1 MQKAR
6 LLFSGKS
13 SFAIPRFP
21 LNAVFFNIFPQKH
34 YVLGGFPQEKGLLLN
49 FRFATVPFGESH
61 YPFWRAMLCSKDRNA
76 LSSSTT
82 SESSRNI

>member
-13 SFAIPRFP
+13 SFAIPCFP
-21 LNAVFFNIFPQKH
+21 LNAVFFNIFSQKH

-49 FRFATVPFGESH
+49 FRFATAPGASGIIRVIP
-61 YPFWRAMLCSKDRNA
+61 
-76 LSSSTT
+76 SSSQPETLV
-82 SESSRNI
+82 SLV